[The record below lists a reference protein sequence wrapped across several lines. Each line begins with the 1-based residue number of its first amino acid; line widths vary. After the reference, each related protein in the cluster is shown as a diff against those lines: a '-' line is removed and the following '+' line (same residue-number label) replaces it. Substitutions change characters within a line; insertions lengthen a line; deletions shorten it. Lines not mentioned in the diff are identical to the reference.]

1 LPERLAGQAFC
12 NPKSEIYNP
21 KWYNLWVGAC
31 VVMDNLSSH
40 GVGGMREL
48 IEAASA
54 KLVYLSPYSPDFN
67 P

>member
-1 LPERLAGQAFC
+1 
-12 NPKSEIYNP
+12 
-21 KWYNLWVGAC
+21 
-31 VVMDNLSSH
+31 MDNLSSH